1 MVAGIFS
8 QQKSQFLEKRHHH
21 HKNIFKENAIFQ
33 RNRMNNSESHMIYKD
48 TEQPKQ
54 SLERKVQEASH
65 SLILNYI
72 AKLQ

>member
-1 MVAGIFS
+1 
-8 QQKSQFLEKRHHH
+8 
-21 HKNIFKENAIFQ
+21 
-33 RNRMNNSESHMIYKD
+33 MNNSESHMIYKD